1 MSARAKERHLKR
13 TLCLALDLVDA
24 LIQVLEE
31 NEIDA
36 LWASEMYAQ
45 LHYDEQLYSGKKVGE
60 RPDTMQV

>member
-1 MSARAKERHLKR
+1 MKR
-13 TLCLALDLVDA
+13 TLGLALDLVDA

-45 LHYDEQLYSGKKVGE
+45 LHYDEMLYSGKKVGE
-60 RPDTMQV
+60 RPDTMQA

>member
-13 TLCLALDLVDA
+13 TLGLALDLVDA

-45 LHYDEQLYSGKKVGE
+45 LHYDEMLYSNERPKEVGE
-60 RPDTMQV
+60 L

>member
-13 TLCLALDLVDA
+13 TLGLALDLVDA

-45 LHYDEQLYSGKKVGE
+45 LNYDEMLYSGKKVGE

>member
-13 TLCLALDLVDA
+13 TLGLALDLVDA

-36 LWASEMYAQ
+36 LWAS
-45 LHYDEQLYSGKKVGE
+45 
-60 RPDTMQV
+60 

>member
-13 TLCLALDLVDA
+13 TLGLALDLVDA

-31 NEIDA
+31 NEIDV

-45 LHYDEQLYSGKKVGE
+45 LHYDEMLYSGKKVGE

>member
-13 TLCLALDLVDA
+13 TLGLALDLVDA

-45 LHYDEQLYSGKKVGE
+45 LHCDEMLYSGKKVGE